1 MTTPPPLTAKSNIP
15 SPRLLLANK
24 IDLPQTRENFS
35 ALEELY
41 GSRFRCIAVSA
52 ETGEN
57 LDGLR
62 RAVFDTLRLVR
73 VYTKAPGKTADMM
86 SPFVLRKGETVLDA
100 ARLVHKDFA
109 ENLKFTRLY
118 RAMGDHNGMMV
129 ERTHV
134 VEDGDILEFHL

>member
-1 MTTPPPLTAKSNIP
+1 
-15 SPRLLLANK
+15 
-24 IDLPQTRENFS
+24 
-35 ALEELY
+35 LEELH
-41 GSRFRCIAVSA
+41 GSRFQCVAVSA

-57 LDGLR
+57 LDGFR
-62 RAVFDTLRLVR
+62 RNAFNALHLVR
-73 VYTKAPGKTADMM
+73 VYTKAPGKTPDMT
-86 SPFVLRKGETVLDA
+86 SPFVLRRGQTVLDA

-118 RAMGDHNGMMV
+118 RATGDHNGLMV